1 MSNQENV
8 FETILAP
15 MTGTAVAITEV
26 PDPIFIISFSPS
38 IKPGVLSS
46 MESFL
51 PSCP

>member
-26 PDPIFIISFSPS
+26 PDPIFIEKILGSPVD
-38 IKPGVLSS
+38 GTV
-46 MESFL
+46 
-51 PSCP
+51 

>member
-26 PDPIFIISFSPS
+26 PDPERNRILMLDSYR
-38 IKPGVLSS
+38 S
-46 MESFL
+46 M
-51 PSCP
+51 CQD

>member
-26 PDPIFIISFSPS
+26 PDPIFIEKILEMELQSFRQ
-38 IKPGVLSS
+38 KVRL
-46 MESFL
+46 
-51 PSCP
+51 

>member
-26 PDPIFIISFSPS
+26 PDPTFYREDSWRWSRNCS
-38 IKPGVLSS
+38 DRR
-46 MESFL
+46 
-51 PSCP
+51 

>member
-26 PDPIFIISFSPS
+26 PDPIF
-38 IKPGVLSS
+38 LE
-46 MESFL
+46 MESQLFRQKVRL
-51 PSCP
+51 

>member
-26 PDPIFIISFSPS
+26 PDPIFIEKILRWSRNCSDRR
-38 IKPGVLSS
+38 
-46 MESFL
+46 
-51 PSCP
+51 

>member
-26 PDPIFIISFSPS
+26 PDPIFIEKILGDGIAIVPTEGKVVSP
-38 IKPGVLSS
+38 VD
-46 MESFL
+46 
-51 PSCP
+51 

>member
-26 PDPIFIISFSPS
+26 PDPIFIREDSWRWSRNRS
-38 IKPGVLSS
+38 DRR
-46 MESFL
+46 
-51 PSCP
+51 